1 MDLNETGGEAKMG
14 PYSMK
19 NQHNDAAFM
28 FRALVEAGKA
38 AGRGEVPVGAV
49 VVRDGKIVGRGGN
62 RPILNRDPTAHA
74 EIVALRNAGRRLKD
88 YRLPD
93 CDLFVT
99 LEPCAM
105 CLGAIVQARIRRLV
119 YGASDPKSG
128 AVSSIMRFP
137 FKKLN
142 HHPRVVPGVMAAES
156 SRLLRDFFRNKRR
169 RADRSIQPE

>member
-1 MDLNETGGEAKMG
+1 MG
-14 PYSMK
+14 PDSMK
-19 NQHNDAAFM
+19 HQPDDAAFM
-28 FRALVEAGKA
+28 SRALTEAGKA
-38 AGRGEVPVGAV
+38 GGRGEVPVGAV
-49 VVRDGKIVGRGGN
+49 VVRNGKIVGRGGN
-62 RPILNRDPTAHA
+62 RSILTRDPTAHA
-74 EIVALRNAGRRLKD
+74 EIVALRNAGRKLQN

-128 AVSSIMRFP
+128 AVRSIMRFP

-142 HHPRVVPGVMAAES
+142 HQPEVIQGVLAEES
-156 SRLLRDFFRNKRR
+156 SRLLKGFFRHKRR
-169 RADRSIQPE
+169 RAARSAQPG